1 MVTAEQHQHQ
11 HQQPDCEH
19 DSSENEFND
28 NINDEND
35 ESLEAARADVE
46 LLQAAYPDEI
56 ESITTDAEKDDVRFP
71 LTVRLHF
78 SKTTSCEL
86 QWREGYPD
94 ESTVEIVSWRIK
106 DAREQPCLER
116 ALAALRSAARV
127 GSNSDYAGVGMACC
141 AAALEA
147 WHGTHTA
154 DSSSASASTSVANLL
169 AVSVSVSVSEGDLD
183 VDDNNNNSIHCNTNS
198 NHDNDNCCTWISG
211 DPLVDRKSV
220 FQAHLCR
227 LENEANVAPA
237 LQQLLTSSS
246 KMQRATHHMYAY
258 RITEQHHQ
266 QQQQQQQ
273 QQQACRS
280 YSASADKR
288 SDPPGNNR
296 RNKNTPA
303 DSAANEDAVVWV
315 VKHDN
320 SDDGEDGAG
329 SRLAHLLQMRHD
341 DNVLVVVSRWYGG
354 IPLGPKRFAH
364 ISNVARTLLVQAQ
377 QQQQP
382 QQQHSHNCRNSS
394 TGTPKQKG
402 NGKK

>member
-1 MVTAEQHQHQ
+1 
-11 HQQPDCEH
+11 
-19 DSSENEFND
+19 
-28 NINDEND
+28 
-35 ESLEAARADVE
+35 
-46 LLQAAYPDEI
+46 
-56 ESITTDAEKDDVRFP
+56 
-71 LTVRLHF
+71 
-78 SKTTSCEL
+78 
-86 QWREGYPD
+86 
-94 ESTVEIVSWRIK
+94 
-106 DAREQPCLER
+106 
-116 ALAALRSAARV
+116 
-127 GSNSDYAGVGMACC
+127 MACC

-154 DSSSASASTSVANLL
+154 DSSSASASVANLL

-183 VDDNNNNSIHCNTNS
+183 VDDNNIHCNTNS
-198 NHDNDNCCTWISG
+198 NHDNDNCFTWISG

-258 RITEQHHQ
+258 RITEQQ
-266 QQQQQQQ
+266 QQS
-273 QQQACRS
+273 CRS
-280 YSASADKR
+280 YSASASADKR

-382 QQQHSHNCRNSS
+382 QQQHSHNCRNPS
-394 TGTPKQKG
+394 TGAPKQKG